1 MAKQKKSDID
11 NEEKYSNQITVSEK
25 ERLAI
30 LQQRSAILSKIQEQE
45 KKIAEIGSQKVS
57 SEEEYNSLLE
67 KSLKIEEEILKD
79 RKELEGIEKKIN
91 EYYDDDVKL
100 ADKELSL
107 QQKLEKTFSSQKA
120 ILDKKNKD
128 SAKAQELMVDAQARL
143 TGASKGWKDIT
154 LKIMETQQNVYIESK
169 RLLTTQKS
177 LSGEFLDNLEEQED
191 VSNSLASTQ
200 QDITKSVAD
209 ASMGQYTRLDLSRQQ
224 EMLDK
229 RSKDLSYLQKDI
241 QEGTTDVTME
251 EYQILLSTLEADKQH
266 LQNLNDQNNAL
277 SMASDQAKKVL
288 GTFDNIMNLDIKGA
302 LREGFGFDKIQSEVK
317 KKVGATFVNIAAEM
331 RGEKGLVGG
340 LKAAG
345 SGLKALVGMAPMFM
359 KALAIGGLIAIV
371 GFLIDSFGKVDEEV
385 AQLGKDMGISK
396 HEAMELHHATV
407 DMANEMKIVGI
418 NSKEVAE
425 GLKLSTEIMGGFDL
439 ASRLAAG
446 DEKVK
451 QLVKDTTVLS
461 KEFGLGADEIKNIQ
475 NLATMSGKSVGEL
488 TKEATSL
495 NKGIM
500 NSKESLKTLAAIP
513 PKVSVAFKGGTQE
526 LIKAAAKAK
535 MLGMELGKVQD
546 IGMGM
551 LEIESSLEKEMEA
564 RVLTGKD
571 LNLDAARYYAL
582 QGDVAS
588 LQDELLKQAG
598 SLKEFQSM
606 GPIQQK
612 AMADAMGMS
621 VEEMTT
627 MLTNA
632 EKLRDLGIDQAK
644 LTDLQNM
651 NAEQLNAELAKG
663 GSAQYQDYVR
673 NLAKEKESAAVKE
686 KFNDAVTKLQEK
698 LSKLVTPLIDVADKF
713 LGLIDIVGGF
723 EPILYAI
730 GAILAVMA
738 TIWVGKK
745 LVGGFSMVKDSIVS
759 MKNGLTGF
767 FDMIKG
773 PGSKAMDT
781 LSGGASKAV
790 DATKDKVM
798 GAADKLKEN
807 TGKMKAPKGG
817 GKAGGFLKNLVDSI
831 KRISYADI
839 IKVAAAIVILSAAI
853 GVAAIA
859 FKLFGDV
866 DWNSVAK
873 GLVTLAVMVGAVM
886 LLGNAAQNILLGA
899 SAVVVLSAALLIAA
913 KAMQQFSTGVSWEGV
928 LMGITTLGALTLAV
942 LALGTLMLSPPG
954 ALALI
959 AGAGALLILSVALM
973 AMGVAMQLFAKAA
986 VTIMPFLEGIGNYDV
1001 GKIAA
1006 LAGAMTLLGISF
1018 AALGVMIIPIMLGAA
1033 ALTILSGSLMVFGL
1047 AATLAAKGME
1057 GITKNLG
1064 TLLNFDPSRFE
1075 SVAKGLDTIGS
1086 AVMRMGAGSLM
1097 AGVGEGISKIFG
1109 GESPLDKVMNITEKL
1124 NPEKL
1129 SSTAKAIKDLADSFK
1144 YFAEETGKLK
1154 EFDTDKL
1161 DSIIERMEKVR
1172 EAESGGGLSTAVSGV
1187 ANAVTGFIGNLFG
1200 SPEQQTA
1207 QPVTTGTPASSG
1219 QATTGGGGLSGDKL
1233 DKVISL
1239 LSQIANSANQPTVI
1253 KFGDKTI
1260 EEIKTQLNFKGAY
1273 TEVRADNTY
1282 GRA

>member
-1 MAKQKKSDID
+1 MAEQRQNNNQNSSSKEQVGRNALLREEQKLVNEIYRLRELINKADESNATNEKQRIQFARIRSKAEEDLRRTLEAQ
-11 NEEKYSNQITVSEK
+11 NELTSSSTEH
-25 ERLAI
+25 
-30 LQQRSAILSKIQEQE
+30 QRSLAQEIRSRLVLENDLVTIADSYTNRLIRTRVEMDGISDVGRTLTNDMKANVDMTSLFQNVLGESIVTLQSGTDLSKDFVKTLNESVTINDRYNDIGKE
-45 KKIAEIGSQKVS
+45 IA
-57 SEEEYNSLLE
+57 N
-67 KSLKIEEEILKD
+67 
-79 RKELEGIEKKIN
+79 
-91 EYYDDDVKL
+91 
-100 ADKELSL
+100 
-107 QQKLEKTFSSQKA
+107 
-120 ILDKKNKD
+120 
-128 SAKAQELMVDAQARL
+128 SAKDAV
-143 TGASKGWKDIT
+143 TGEYKK
-154 LKIMETQQNVYIESK
+154 
-169 RLLTTQKS
+169 
-177 LSGEFLDNLEEQED
+177 
-191 VSNSLASTQ
+191 
-200 QDITKSVAD
+200 
-209 ASMGQYTRLDLSRQQ
+209 LDLSKDYQELAIKQKELDQKRKEFAEQMKDMDEESIKNRTKELDLEQKLLDGGKQTLDTFKQQ
-224 EMLDK
+224 NTVL
-229 RSKDLSYLQKDI
+229 
-241 QEGTTDVTME
+241 E
-251 EYQILLSTLEADKQH
+251 E
-266 LQNLNDQNNAL
+266 
-277 SMASDQAKKVL
+277 ASNQAKKTL
-288 GTFDNIMNLDIKGA
+288 GTFDKLLDLDFKGA
-302 LREGFGFDKIQSEVK
+302 IREGFGFDDLKKDIKDKIG
-317 KKVGATFVNIAAEM
+317 GAFVNIVKEV

-340 LKAAG
+340 LEAAG
-345 SGLKALVGMAPMFM
+345 AGLKTLVGMAPMFI

-371 GFLIDSFGKVDEEV
+371 GFLIDSFGKIDEEV

-396 HEAMELHHATV
+396 QEAMELHHAAV
-407 DMANEMKIVGI
+407 DTAAEMKLVGI

-425 GLKLSTEIMGGFDL
+425 GLKLSTEIMGGIDL
-439 ASRLAAG
+439 ASRFAAG

-475 NLATMSGKSVGEL
+475 DIAIMSGKSVGQL
-488 TKEATSL
+488 TAEATSL
-495 NKGIM
+495 NKGLL
-500 NSKESLKTLAAIP
+500 NSKESLKALASIP
-513 PKVSVAFKGGTQE
+513 PKVTVAFKGGTQE

-535 MLGMELGKVQD
+535 MLGMELDKVQD

-551 LEIESSLEKEMEA
+551 LEIEDSLEKEMSA

-621 VEEMTT
+621 VEEMTK

-632 EKLRDLGIDQAK
+632 EKLKELGIDQNK
-644 LTDLQNM
+644 MTELQNM
-651 NAEQLNAELAKG
+651 NAEQLNSELAKG

-686 KFNDAVTKLQEK
+686 KFADAVTKLQEK

-713 LGLIDIVGGF
+713 LGLLDIVGGF
-723 EPILYAI
+723 EPLLYAI
-730 GAILAVMA
+730 GAILAVIA
-738 TIWVGKK
+738 TVWVAKK
-745 LVGGFSMVKDSIVS
+745 LVGGFSMVKDSIMS
-759 MKNGLTGF
+759 MKDGISGF
-767 FDMIKG
+767 FNMRKG

-790 DATKDKVM
+790 DATKDKAM
-798 GAADKLKEN
+798 DAADKLKEN
-807 TGKMKAPKGG
+807 TGKMESSKGG
-817 GKAGGFLKNLVDSI
+817 GKGGGFLKSLVDSI
-831 KRISYADI
+831 KKISYADI

-873 GLVTLAVMVGAVM
+873 GLVTLTVMVGAVM
-886 LLGNAAQNILLGA
+886 LLGKAAPNIILGA
-899 SAVVVLSAALLIAA
+899 AAVVVLSAALFVAA
-913 KAMQQFSTGVSWEGV
+913 KAMQQFSTGVSWDGV

-973 AMGVAMQLFAKAA
+973 AMGSAMQLFAKAA
-986 VTIMPFLEGIGNYDV
+986 VTIMPFLEGIGKYDV

-1006 LAGAMTLLGISF
+1006 LAGAMTLLGLSF

-1057 GITKNLG
+1057 GITKNIG

-1097 AGVGEGISKIFG
+1097 AGVGDGISKIFG

-1200 SPEQQTA
+1200 SPEQQST
-1207 QPVTTGTPASSG
+1207 QPVTTQSPGGASVG
-1219 QATTGGGGLSGDKL
+1219 QMEAGSGGGLSGEKL

-1239 LSQIANSANQPTVI
+1239 LSQLVNSTNQPTVI
-1253 KFGDKTI
+1253 KFGDKTV

-1273 TEVRADNTY
+1273 TDVRVDNTY
-1282 GRA
+1282 GRT